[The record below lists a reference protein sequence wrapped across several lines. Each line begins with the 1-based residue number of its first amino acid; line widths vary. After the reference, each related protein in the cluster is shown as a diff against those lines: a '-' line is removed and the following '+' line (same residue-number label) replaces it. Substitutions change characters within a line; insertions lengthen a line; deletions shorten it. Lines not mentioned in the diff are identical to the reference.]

1 MTHVNKSWLKETEDF
16 FFRGVCASWA
26 GGNNGVPIPEG
37 EGALNLVGWNEV
49 IYRDTLGFA
58 GYQLADRWG
67 LDPDSGKPSG
77 SLLITHWSIPVWG
90 MWCGGDSYHGSVI
103 PFLREALM
111 ENYRKDKFCGGR
123 GPARYRNHQGTFL
136 YANEFEGGF
145 ARFSGHEYIEY
156 ICTNGDRK
164 NLGSHR
170 YWGGSFCYLPK

>member
-67 LDPDSGKPSG
+67 LDPDSKEPSG
-77 SLLITHWSIPVWG
+77 SVFITHWKIPVWG
-90 MWCGGDSYHGSVI
+90 MWCGGDSYNKDVI

-111 ENYRKDKFCGGR
+111 SSYRKNEFCGGR
-123 GPARYRNHQGTFL
+123 GPARYSKGILL
-136 YANEFEGGF
+136 YTNEFEGDF

-156 ICTNGDRK
+156 IHENGDRQ
-164 NLGSHR
+164 NAGSHR